1 MFVIT
6 EAVPDDLCGYGFS
19 FAKLATKSVLI
30 YEKLV
35 QKNGIN
41 GLKLVTKSV

>member
-1 MFVIT
+1 VFVIT

-19 FAKLATKSVLI
+19 FAKLVTKSVMI
-30 YEKLV
+30 HKKLV